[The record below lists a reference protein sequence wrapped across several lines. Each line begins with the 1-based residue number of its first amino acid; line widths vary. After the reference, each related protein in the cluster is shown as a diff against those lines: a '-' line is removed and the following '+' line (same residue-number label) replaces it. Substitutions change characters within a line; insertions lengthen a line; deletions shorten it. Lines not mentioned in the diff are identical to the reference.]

1 MAVTSKPISTD
12 SHRVTRLRFSPV
24 RTEPLS
30 LNGARASRLNP
41 ASAWTIVTQRAQPVP
56 TPQDTSP
63 LTAATVTDTPSS
75 RSTRREVSHLV
86 SIMPFCSI

>member
-1 MAVTSKPISTD
+1 MAVTSTPSSID
-12 SHRVTRLRFSPV
+12 SHRVARFRFSPV

-30 LNGARASRLNP
+30 FAGARASRLRP

-63 LTAATVTDTPSS
+63 LTAATVTAAPSS
-75 RSTRREVSHLV
+75 RSTRRAVIHL
-86 SIMPFCSI
+86 SIIMPC